1 MFCSGQSWEAANQPW
16 KPEPLPFLSS
26 TESQMRQASHRAS
39 HRAFLPSLGAI
50 LWPSGT
56 YWEMDSWDPLLRP
69 THPRSHQP
77 VVG

>member
-1 MFCSGQSWEAANQPW
+1 MFRAELGSGESALEARAP
-16 KPEPLPFLSS
+16 
-26 TESQMRQASHRAS
+26 SQMRQASHRAS